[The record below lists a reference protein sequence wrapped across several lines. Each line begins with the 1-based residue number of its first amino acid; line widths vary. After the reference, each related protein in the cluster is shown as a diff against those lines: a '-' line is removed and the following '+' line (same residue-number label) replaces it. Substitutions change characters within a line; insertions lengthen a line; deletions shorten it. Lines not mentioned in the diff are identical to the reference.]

1 MDDLTE
7 DFKNSLIVNAKDGIK
22 DCIEFGIDNLLEDM
36 KLKEFPIVNTIVSGL
51 KVAKNIYDR
60 NLLKQTLIFIDE
72 LNNGS
77 ISRDRL
83 IAHRDTIEN
92 NPKKCEEELGRILI
106 YLNSFIDKEKSIM
119 LAKIYKAYIKQ
130 EINWNEFCEFAEIIN
145 RLFIKD
151 LQILTR
157 IKDRD
162 IDLMLSREDEFR
174 AERLYS
180 LGLIGMSFNALTWGD
195 IKDGHINSGRTISPL
210 GKKFCEIIF

>member
-1 MDDLTE
+1 MFLNLSLWDL
-7 DFKNSLIVNAKDGIK
+7 L
-22 DCIEFGIDNLLEDM
+22 

-106 YLNSFIDKEKSIM
+106 YLHSFIDKEKSIM

-162 IDLMLSREDEFR
+162 IDLMFSREDEFR

-195 IKDGHINSGRTISPL
+195 IKDGHINSGRTISPV
-210 GKKFCEIIF
+210 GKKLCEIIF

>member
-1 MDDLTE
+1 M
-7 DFKNSLIVNAKDGIK
+7 
-22 DCIEFGIDNLLEDM
+22 
-36 KLKEFPIVNTIVSGL
+36 
-51 KVAKNIYDR
+51 
-60 NLLKQTLIFIDE
+60 IFIDE

-162 IDLMLSREDEFR
+162 IDLMFSREDEFR